1 MNRTARI
8 SISLP
13 SSLAARVRKAARR
26 ERAALSAWVADAA
39 ERKLLLA
46 NARAAI
52 VAYERAHG
60 EITVEELARA
70 ERVWRA

>member
-1 MNRTARI
+1 MNPRARI

-26 ERAALSAWVADAA
+26 ERAAVSAWVADAA
-39 ERKLLLA
+39 EKKLLLT

-52 VAYERAHG
+52 AAYERAHG
-60 EITVEELARA
+60 EITDEELARA
-70 ERVWRA
+70 ERAWRE